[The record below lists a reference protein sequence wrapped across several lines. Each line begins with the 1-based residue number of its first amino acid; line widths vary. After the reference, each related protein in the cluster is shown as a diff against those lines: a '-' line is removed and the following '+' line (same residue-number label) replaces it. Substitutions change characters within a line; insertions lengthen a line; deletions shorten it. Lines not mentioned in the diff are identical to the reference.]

1 MKKPI
6 KKKATLEELEE
17 RKSDVFNEKVQQAQ
31 ARIEE
36 NRTWWN
42 SKTKSQKTSFVIS
55 CVIFGL
61 VVVMLFLW
69 VYAGD
74 LFGEEMAKLA
84 YGFKEDGTTLYK
96 NGWEFLGAKI
106 GSTANAWLVTLF
118 ALALAFFFTF
128 LCNFIIGLFTWKGK
142 RSKTIGSLAKSLVRY
157 IVILITIAIILT
169 AWGVN
174 VASIVA
180 SLGVLTL
187 IIGLG
192 CQTLIND
199 VVAGLF
205 VVIDDFY
212 DVGDIV
218 IIDGFRG
225 VVTEIGLKSTKLKDD
240 GGNIKAINNSQ
251 ITTVTN
257 LTREP
262 SLITVSIG
270 ASYNED
276 VNHVEAVI
284 AKELP
289 KIKDKIPALISGP
302 TYRGIKGFDDAAV
315 EYFFIATCPEENRFQ
330 TTRDLN
336 RELYLMFVENDITIP
351 YNQIVVNPPDPQK
364 EKASE
369 EEKKIAA
376 KLNASYRKIS
386 KAEDKKNILQK
397 ARDSLEKA
405 AKEQ

>member
-1 MKKPI
+1 MKKP
-6 KKKATLEELEE
+6 KRQHATLEELEE
-17 RKSDVFNEKVQQAQ
+17 MQNQALKEKAQQAQ

-36 NRTWWN
+36 NKTWWN
-42 SKTKSQKTSFVIS
+42 SKTKSQKTSFIIS
-55 CVIFGL
+55 CILFTIVLI
-61 VVVMLFLW
+61 MIFLW
-69 VYAGD
+69 IYAGD
-74 LFGEEMAKLA
+74 LFGEEMAALA
-84 YGFKEDGTTLYK
+84 YGYREDGVTLYK

-106 GSTANAWLVTLF
+106 GGTANAWLVTLF
-118 ALALAFFFTF
+118 SLAIAFFFTF
-128 LCNFIIGLFTWKGK
+128 LCNFLIGLFTWKGK
-142 RSKTIGSLAKSLVRY
+142 RSKTIGSLVKSLVRY
-157 IVILITIAIILT
+157 IVILITIAVILT

-192 CQTLIND
+192 CQSLIND

-205 VVIDDFY
+205 IVIDDFY

-240 GGNIKAINNSQ
+240 GCNIKAINNSQ

-262 SLITVSIG
+262 SLITVAVG

-276 VNHVEAVI
+276 IEHVEAII

-289 KIKDKIPALISGP
+289 KIKAKIPALLTGP

-330 TTRDLN
+330 TARDLN
-336 RELYLMFVENDITIP
+336 RELYLMFVKNDILIP
-351 YNQIVVNPPDPQK
+351 FNQIVVNPPDK
-364 EKASE
+364 ERPKATE
-369 EEKKIAA
+369 EERKIAE
-376 KLNASYRKIS
+376 KLDASYRKIS
-386 KAEDKKNILQK
+386 TPKEKKNILQK
-397 ARDSLEKA
+397 ARDSLAKA
-405 AKEQ
+405 AKDD

>member
-17 RKSDVFNEKVQQAQ
+17 RKSEVLNEKVQQAQ

-205 VVIDDFY
+205 VV
-212 DVGDIV
+212 
-218 IIDGFRG
+218 
-225 VVTEIGLKSTKLKDD
+225 TEIGLKSTKLKDD
-240 GGNIKAINNSQ
+240 GGNIKAINTSQ

-405 AKEQ
+405 TKEQ